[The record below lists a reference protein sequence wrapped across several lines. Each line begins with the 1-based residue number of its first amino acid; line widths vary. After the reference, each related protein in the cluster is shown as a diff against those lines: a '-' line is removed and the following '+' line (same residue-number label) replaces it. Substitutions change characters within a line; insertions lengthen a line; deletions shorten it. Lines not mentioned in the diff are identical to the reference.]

1 MSFFGLAL
9 NNVRKNLKD
18 YLLFILS
25 QIVTTVIVYTFISLI
40 LNRNV
45 QDAIENGLI
54 FYVSLSIAG
63 IILIL
68 FVVIFNGYMSALMNK
83 KRKKEIGIYTLIGIK
98 KFQMGNLLA
107 LETIILGA
115 ISLISGLLIS
125 AFFSKF
131 IIDLFLKITQIN
143 LENSFSISWTGMIL
157 TSLLFLIV
165 MVFNVISNYKIVYRH
180 SLIAL
185 LKEEKKIQ
193 HLGKESGILGI
204 VGLVLIVITYI
215 QLLLPNSKINLF
227 NYLGIKAS
235 TPLGSVFIAT
245 LLVLG
250 TYLVIKMFLPFIIR
264 KLSENKEIYYN
275 NNNMIAL
282 SNLRFN
288 LKSQINLM
296 SLVSLLITGTLL
308 AVAFSSTLYL
318 SINKNSVN
326 LIPASYQL
334 TNSTQELDTKIIE
347 AIPKGNLYFSKTVRT
362 FWQDDSE
369 YLSIGEYEQLL
380 EKEGQPSSDIKL
392 GEGETYAIISNEQTS
407 KKELT
412 QDFEQSSSRKQLGLN
427 QIKEFSTLKPFNPK
441 KNLFIVRDDVVKKLT
456 NFNVNKY
463 TMIDLKANTDS
474 VSLAKQLISLAN
486 EDKNG
491 SLVSIHLTSSTLV
504 RYEAAT
510 SGGLFLFVSFFVS
523 FVFVFATGSI
533 LYFKQ
538 SNEAYS
544 QINQFNLMN
553 KLGMDE
559 AKIKIII
566 SKQLRIIFFIP
577 LFIGILH
584 CVLMILANYLS
595 SGTNIRH
602 YWPLIIVILAYILIF
617 YFYFVVTVNRYKKIA
632 IIKPLER

>member
-235 TPLGSVFIAT
+235 TPLGSVLIAT

-296 SLVSLLITGTLL
+296 SLVTLLITGTLL

-326 LIPASYQL
+326 LIPVSYQL

-347 AIPKGNLYFSKTVRT
+347 AIPKENLSFSKTVRT

-369 YLSIGEYEQLL
+369 YLSIREYEQLL
-380 EKEGQPSSDIKL
+380 EKEGQPSSKIKL
-392 GEGETYAIISNEQTS
+392 DEGEVYAIISNEQTS

-412 QDFEQSSSRKQLGLN
+412 QDFEKSASRKQLGLN
-427 QIKEFSTLKPFNPK
+427 QIKEFSTLKPLNPK
-441 KNLFIVRDDVVKKLT
+441 KNLLIVRDDVVKKLT

-474 VSLAKQLISLAN
+474 VSLAKQLNSLAN
-486 EDKNG
+486 KDKNG
-491 SLVSIHLTSSTLV
+491 NLVSIHLTSSTLV

-577 LFIGILH
+577 LFVGTLH

-602 YWPLIIVILAYILIF
+602 YWPLIIVIIAYILIF
-617 YFYFVVTVNRYKKIA
+617 YFYFVVTLNRYKNIV
-632 IIKPLER
+632 INRPIER

>member
-193 HLGKESGILGI
+193 HLGKENGILGI

-235 TPLGSVFIAT
+235 TPLGSVLIAT

-577 LFIGILH
+577 LFVGISH